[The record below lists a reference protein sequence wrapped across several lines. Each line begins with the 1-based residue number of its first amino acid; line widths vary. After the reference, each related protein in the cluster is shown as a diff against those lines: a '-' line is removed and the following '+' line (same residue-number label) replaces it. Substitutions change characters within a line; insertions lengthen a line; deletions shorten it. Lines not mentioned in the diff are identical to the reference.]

1 MTDDF
6 LPLAA
11 FVEKWGLPS
20 FEERVQ
26 VRMTSSMEELD
37 SFYAAMVPHL
47 DRIIKFLDQ
56 WPVNEIPAEHK
67 PLAYATLALCEIDN
81 AVNRWRQP
89 RLPRAQDPRT
99 IMFKKTFYD
108 TKVS

>member
-1 MTDDF
+1 MTDEF
-6 LPLAA
+6 LTLAP

-26 VRMTSSMEELD
+26 VRMTSSIEELD
-37 SFYAAMVPHL
+37 SFYATMAPYL

-56 WPVNEIPAEHK
+56 WPLDDIPAEHR

-89 RLPRAQDPRT
+89 RLLRAQDPRT
-99 IMFKKTFYD
+99 IMFKRNFYD
-108 TKVS
+108 TKV